1 MHSKASPGH
10 DRAMRKLLKVV
21 TWLLTGV
28 ASVVVLAIVALFAIN
43 ATDVPLSAE
52 AEALLRT
59 PPPPEPTERN
69 GFIDYLAL
77 GAAPNAP
84 TFTTGAAQL
93 AILNKQADG
102 ALLDVTID
110 TRVRACRSSDVFAC
124 VAKNPALKEVIAS
137 HGAFLARYRAMR
149 KQPEFI
155 DLEVRA
161 SPEEGL
167 HAYLPLTGGQ
177 RLSLQQA
184 AFDFSAAR
192 RTKALD
198 EIEAEF
204 RFHRTMAAGSRT
216 LIAKML
222 AFAMLDID
230 RLFAAALARRL
241 SAHDRGQWAR
251 LHALLGPLEPQ
262 VLDVRSVWTV
272 QDAQTAAW
280 MRTRKYVRIS
290 DHVRKSIREYGDHPT
305 PTWFNTLSPW
315 LYRPHYSVNRF
326 VAQSAVVKAVADTPA
341 NGFFRAQREA
351 RVRLRDF
358 DTVKAL
364 ILSPGGTFNLYLADH
379 DYSDYIGRM
388 HAQTAMQ
395 SLVALQVRLRASGI
409 IKPADVERALSGSLG
424 REYPNPFT
432 GEPMTFNAVKM
443 TLGFASDLKL
453 LPGPTRD
460 LFVDGRVELPL

>member
-1 MHSKASPGH
+1 
-10 DRAMRKLLKVV
+10 MRKLLKVV
-21 TWLLTGV
+21 TWLLIGV
-28 ASVVVLAIVALFAIN
+28 ASAAVLAIVALFAIN
-43 ATDVPLSAE
+43 ATDVPLSPE

-59 PPPPEPTERN
+59 PPPPAPNERN

-77 GAAPNAP
+77 GAPPNAP
-84 TFTTGAAQL
+84 TYATGVVQL

-110 TRVRACRSSDVFAC
+110 TRVRSCKSSAVFAC
-124 VAKNPALKEVIAS
+124 IAKDPELKEVIAS
-137 HGAFLARYRAMR
+137 HGAFLTRYRAMR
-149 KQPEFI
+149 KQPVFI
-155 DLEVRA
+155 DLEVPA

-167 HAYLPLTGGQ
+167 HSYLPLNSGQ

-184 AFDFSAAR
+184 AFDFNAGR
-192 RTKALD
+192 RTRALD
-198 EIEAEF
+198 ELEAEF
-204 RFHRTMAAGSRT
+204 RFHRAMAAGSRI
-216 LIAKML
+216 LIVKML

-230 RLFAAALARRL
+230 KLFAADLARRL
-241 SAHDRGQWAR
+241 PTQDHAQWAR
-251 LHALLGPLEPQ
+251 LQTLLGPLEPQ
-262 VLDVRSVWTV
+262 VLDVRSVLTV
-272 QDAQTAAW
+272 TDAQTAAW

-290 DHVRKSIREYGDHPT
+290 DEVRKSMKEYGGHST
-305 PTWFNTLSPW
+305 PAWFNTLSPW

-326 VAQSAVVKAVADTPA
+326 VAQSAIVLAVADRPA
-341 NGFFRAQREA
+341 SEFFRAQQEA
-351 RVRLRDF
+351 RARLQEF

-364 ILSPGGTFNLYLADH
+364 ILSPGGTFNLYLSDH
-379 DYSDYIGRM
+379 DYSDYIGRA
-388 HAQTAMQ
+388 HTQAAVQ

-409 IKPADVERALSGSLG
+409 TNPADVQRALAGSLG

-432 GEPMTFNAVKM
+432 GKPMEFNAAKM